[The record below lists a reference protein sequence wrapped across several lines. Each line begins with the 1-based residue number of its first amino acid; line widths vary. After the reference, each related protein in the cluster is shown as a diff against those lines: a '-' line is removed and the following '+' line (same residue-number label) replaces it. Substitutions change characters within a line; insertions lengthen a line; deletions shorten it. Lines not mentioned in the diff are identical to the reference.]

1 MRRNRLASQFAWLSA
16 GRLVGALLQAATML
30 LLARDAG
37 PHNFGLFSA
46 VFGAAVVFQ
55 TAFDAGIATMV
66 VKERATDPASPYIG
80 SSLHLTDR
88 LALAILIA
96 SALPLAFLGL
106 FVDHLYLLMLPLSVW
121 AASERH
127 SDTWLSVTMADGEA
141 RINTQTLLIKRTLVL
156 LIYLGAVFVGVDAI
170 LAFSAA
176 MAGTAF
182 VALVVVRKIVS
193 SRVSFDLPRLGAR
206 EILTISW
213 PFWLNSLGTQARNL
227 DAVVVSI
234 VAGPLHAG
242 FYAATS
248 RATGPLRILSTSLA
262 AVLLPASTTAKRR
275 EIRRLLRLVAIV
287 GVVSATIFSS
297 LILIVPAAVN
307 LLLGAEYVG
316 AVLPL
321 QIALVGL
328 PFAAMSSLLGSILQ
342 GMNRQFFVAKT
353 AVATTLLCLLFVG
366 AGGAFAGATG
376 AAIALSISF
385 LIQATILGCCANLW
399 LLRTRGKRSKEKYIQ
414 IQGKRIKN

>member
-16 GRLVGALLQAATML
+16 GRLLGALLQAATML

-37 PHNFGLFSA
+37 PHDFGLFSA

-55 TAFDAGIATMV
+55 TGFDAGIATMV
-66 VKERATDPASPYIG
+66 VKERAANPTSSYIG
-80 SSLHLTDR
+80 ASLLLTDR
-88 LALAILIA
+88 LAIAIFVA
-96 SALPLAFLGL
+96 SALPLLALGL
-106 FVDHLYLLMLPLSVW
+106 FVDPLYFLMLPLSAW

-127 SDTWLSVTMADGEA
+127 SDTWLSVTMADGDA

-156 LIYLGAVFVGVDAI
+156 LIYLGAVLVGVDAI

-182 VALVVVRKIVS
+182 VALLAVRRLVS
-193 SRVSFDLPRLGAR
+193 SRVDFAVPRLTSR
-206 EILTISW
+206 EIIRLSW

-227 DAVVVSI
+227 DAVMVSA
-234 VAGPLHAG
+234 VAGPMQAG

-262 AVLLPASTTAKRR
+262 AVLLPASTSAKRR
-275 EIRRLLRLVAIV
+275 EIRRLLRLVIV
-287 GVVSATIFSS
+287 VGLASAAVFCS
-297 LILIVPAAVN
+297 LIWVVPVAVD
-307 LLLGAEYVG
+307 LLLGEEYAG
-316 AVLPL
+316 AVIPL
-321 QIALVGL
+321 QITLVGL

-342 GMNRQFFVAKT
+342 GMGRQFFVAKT
-353 AVATTLLCLLFVG
+353 AVATTLLCLIFVG
-366 AGGAFAGATG
+366 IGGALAGALG

-385 LIQATILGCCANLW
+385 LIQASILGCSASLW
-399 LLRTRGKRSKEKYIQ
+399 LARTRGKRSKGKQVKVKEK
-414 IQGKRIKN
+414 G